1 MAAKVFEHL
10 TFDKGKTV
18 KEVYKI
24 LNRCMAEEKTVRIF
38 RKAMLE
44 NSIARQR
51 ERLDKYIDLCAD
63 GIITKQELAE
73 RRKDWMRRLQ
83 NCNLNMRMWNRRMSA
98 VEPLI

>member
-1 MAAKVFEHL
+1 M
-10 TFDKGKTV
+10 
-18 KEVYKI
+18 
-24 LNRCMAEEKTVRIF
+24 NRCMVEEKTVRIS

-51 ERLDKYIDLCAD
+51 KRLDKYIDLCAD
-63 GIITKQELAE
+63 GIITKQELVRTGE
-73 RRKDWMRRLQ
+73 RDWMRRLQ